1 MLAIVTYSILDN
13 GMFAWYYS
21 CKGYNVI
28 TVNISVLF
36 VAIKRAVL
44 LQVISKWLDS
54 KGFALFLNCSD
65 NV

>member
-1 MLAIVTYSILDN
+1 MGCLHGIILVY
-13 GMFAWYYS
+13 M
-21 CKGYNVI
+21 GYNVI